1 MLGDRPSYC
10 WGLRTLC
17 GKPRP
22 GRTSRATSWIEG
34 SVFAEADLVL
44 HSLGGTKASGDDLE
58 ACRDHL
64 EDIRRTWEEVAEVAT
79 GTGRRIARSRELW
92 KSAWIVADQLGLPA
106 PGALGAER

>member
-22 GRTSRATSWIEG
+22 GRTSRATSRVEG

-44 HSLGGTKASGDDLE
+44 HRLGGTKAS
-58 ACRDHL
+58 RDHL
-64 EDIRRTWEEVAEVAT
+64 EDIWRTWEEVAEVAT